1 MILHVDTG
9 RAVRL
14 QCTDA
19 LERGFDLL
27 HFTGDPL
34 LSINLAYATDHRLHL
49 TPHGAAQMS
58 HALDHFARHRE
69 LPVRP
74 ATHDDWSI

>member
-1 MILHVDTG
+1 MISHVDTG

-27 HFTGDPL
+27 HFTGSDL
-34 LSINLAYATDHRLHL
+34 MSLNLTCARDRRLHL

-58 HALDHFARHRE
+58 RVLDHFARHRE